1 MKNSFTKDQ
10 KSLNSEK
17 YQSSLL
23 IMKNLRMENLYIIK
37 DISIIKNKF

>member
-17 YQSSLL
+17 YQNSLL
-23 IMKNLRMENLYIIK
+23 IMKNLRIENLNIIK
-37 DISIIKNKF
+37 DIS